1 MPMTEDNDHSNG
13 HSPRGGRW
21 VSDGGRLEWIPA
33 RDQRPQALG
42 DDEEEDAAALA
53 DLDALD
59 EATWASDAP
68 PLPQGAPESARV
80 RAALAWLRRMRD
92 TEREIV
98 GELAL
103 IERDQLRQ
111 QDAMQQEMGGSRR
124 TRGPQPPN
132 PITVQMAEHGA
143 AADWYETAIGELEE
157 EADRSPGRAL
167 VEWYLWMTTLAAPAP
182 ASSDLLA
189 TARLQGQADAR
200 RRTQRH
206 AEHLALPEMDDEE

>member
-1 MPMTEDNDHSNG
+1 MNEYEGNG
-13 HSPRGGRW
+13 HNGARGGRW

-33 RDQRPQALG
+33 RDQLPPATG
-42 DDEEEDAAALA
+42 DDEEDAATLA

-68 PLPQGAPESARV
+68 PLPQGAPETARV

-92 TEREIV
+92 TEREVV

-111 QDAMQQEMGGSRR
+111 QDAMQQEMGGPRR

-132 PITVQMAEHGA
+132 PVTLQLTEHGA
-143 AADWYETAIGELEE
+143 AADWYETAISALEE

-167 VEWYLWMTTLAAPAP
+167 VEWYLWMTTLPTP
-182 ASSDLLA
+182 TPSDALA
-189 TARLQGQADAR
+189 TARAQGEADAR
-200 RRTQRH
+200 RRAMRH
-206 AEHLALPEMDDEE
+206 AEHLALPEMDDDE

>member
-1 MPMTEDNDHSNG
+1 MDGDNPTPNNQG
-13 HSPRGGRW
+13 ARGGRW
-21 VSDGGRLEWIPA
+21 VSDGGRLEWVPA
-33 RDQRPQALG
+33 RDHLPPSTG
-42 DDEEEDAAALA
+42 DDEADAATLA

-68 PLPQGAPESARV
+68 PLPQGAPETARV

-111 QDAMQQEMGGSRR
+111 QDALQQEMGGPRR
-124 TRGPQPPN
+124 ARGPQPPN
-132 PITVQMAEHGA
+132 PVTVQLAEHGA
-143 AADWYETAIGELEE
+143 GADWYESAITALEE

-167 VEWYLWMTTLAAPAP
+167 VEWYLWLTTLPTP
-182 ASSDLLA
+182 TPTDPLASARAQGA
-189 TARLQGQADAR
+189 TDAR
-200 RRTQRH
+200 RRAMRH
-206 AEHLALPEMDDEE
+206 AEHLALPEMDDDE